1 MAARTRRSSSF
12 SRDGLV
18 FDVRDK
24 GPGKGEA
31 VVLLHGF
38 PQDATA
44 WDPVTSRLHEAGLR
58 TLAPDQRG
66 YSPQARPRGRRAYRM
81 ALLVDDVLALL
92 DDRGLARAHV
102 VGHDWGGA
110 VAWALAGRHP
120 ERVASLTVLSTPHPA
135 AFTAALA
142 GSQAIASWYMGA
154 FQLPIL
160 PEVALSRALPR
171 MLRGLPDA
179 SIARYTRRMREPSA
193 LGAALGWYRA
203 IPFSPPGGFGAV
215 VVPTTYM
222 WGARDPALRRRGA
235 ELTGR
240 YVSGPYRF
248 VELDAGHW
256 LPETRPTEVASAV
269 VEQVTSVPSTPRV
282 AARPMTDPG

>member
-1 MAARTRRSSSF
+1 MPARTRRGPSF
-12 SRDGLV
+12 ARDGLR

-24 GPGKGEA
+24 GPGKGDP

-44 WDPVTSRLHEAGLR
+44 WDQVVPLLHEAGLR

-81 ALLVDDVLALL
+81 SHLVDDVLALL

-110 VAWALAGRHP
+110 VAWALAGSRP

-135 AFTAALA
+135 AFAAALPGA
-142 GSQAIASWYMGA
+142 QGIASWYMGA
-154 FQLPIL
+154 FQLPLL
-160 PEVALSRALPR
+160 PEVVLARSLSR
-171 MLRGLPDA
+171 MLRGLPEA
-179 SIARYTRRMREPSA
+179 SLAHYTGRMREPGA

-203 IPFSPPGGFGAV
+203 LPFSPPRGTRPTT
-215 VVPTTYM
+215 VPTTYL
-222 WGARDPALRRRGA
+222 WGAKDPALRRRGA
-235 ELTGR
+235 ELTAR
-240 YVSGPYRF
+240 HVTGPYRF
-248 VELDAGHW
+248 VELEAGHW
-256 LPETRPTEVASAV
+256 LPETRPAEVASAV
-269 VEQVTSVPSTPRV
+269 VERV
-282 AARPMTDPG
+282 ASAR